1 MKTNKILKNASYLF
15 VGNIIV
21 RFVLAVATI
30 LFARYFSKDDYSML
44 IVALAVSAVVCY
56 FTDAG
61 LTHTF
66 MREGT
71 RQEANISILISSY
84 LRVRLVLAVVI
95 SISFIIFA
103 QFFYT
108 DPYLRSTVYL
118 VVLPTMFGA
127 TLQGVGMAYFQV
139 TERMQFTAVISV
151 LQGLTAAAALLL
163 GIAFKWNIMLVAAM
177 YGASSLITGL
187 IAFIMVIRYTT
198 IHKGWDNKIL
208 NQLLVF
214 TINGIIIML
223 LPQLGP
229 IILEKVASRS
239 DIADFGVASR
249 IPSVLYQIPG
259 VVAAAFYPKLFAF
272 GNEKKLDE
280 HRKLSHFELKLMSF
294 LGMGIAIPFIADPR
308 FWIVTLLGE
317 KYASAGGALA
327 ILAFMV
333 ILQSINYPLADNL
346 TTIGQQWKRTTTMAI
361 GLIVA
366 IISYI
371 VLGSKFGMIG
381 TAVAS
386 ILTEGT
392 LLLGFTLFVHKGF
405 QLLFKGIIFNVL
417 AFAISY
423 GIYGTVLINLP
434 SLVALILTGLIFG
447 IIGLTIDPQICQLI
461 VRFLNK
467 KLLRNKIFQTHQ

>member
-21 RFVLAVATI
+21 RFVLAIATI
-30 LFARYFSKDDYSML
+30 LFARYVSPTDYGMFTA
-44 IVALAVSAVVCY
+44 ALAVSAVVCY

-71 RQEANISILISSY
+71 KPGANISELISSY
-84 LRVRLVLAVVI
+84 LRVRIILAVVI
-95 SISFIIFA
+95 SILFAIFA
-103 QFFYT
+103 QFFY
-108 DPYLRSTVYL
+108 DNAYLRAMVYL

-139 TERMQFTAVISV
+139 TERMQFTAIISV

-163 GIAFKWNIMLVAAM
+163 GMNFKWSLMMVAAM
-177 YGASSLITGL
+177 YGVSSLVTGL
-187 IAFIMVIRYTT
+187 IAFIMVVRYTT
-198 IHKGWDNKIL
+198 IHKGWDRGIL
-208 NQLLVF
+208 DQLLIF

-229 IILEKVASRS
+229 IILEKVAPL
-239 DIADFGVASR
+239 DEVGFFGAASK
-249 IPSVLYQIPG
+249 IPAVLYQIPG
-259 VVAAAFYPKLFAF
+259 VIAAAFYPKLFAF
-272 GNEKKLDE
+272 GNEKNIDE

-294 LGMGIAIPFIADPR
+294 LGMGISIPFIADPS
-308 FWIVTLLGE
+308 FWIVSLLGE
-317 KYASAGGALA
+317 EYAPAGDALA

-361 GLIVA
+361 GLVVA
-366 IISYI
+366 VISYI
-371 VLGSKFGMIG
+371 VLGGKFGMMGAAAAAI
-381 TAVAS
+381 
-386 ILTEGT
+386 ITEGT
-392 LLLGFTLFVHKGF
+392 LLLGFTLFVYKGF
-405 QLLFKGIIFNVL
+405 QLLFKGIIFNTL

-423 GIYGTVLINLP
+423 GVYRTVLINLP
-434 SLVALILTGLIFG
+434 PLVALTLTGVLFG
-447 IIGLTIDPQICQLI
+447 IIGLAIDPQIRGLI
-461 VRFLNK
+461 LGFVNK
-467 KLLRNKIFQTHQ
+467 KLASKEA

>member
-21 RFVLAVATI
+21 KFVLAIATI
-30 LFARYFSKDDYSML
+30 LFARYVSPTDYGMFTT
-44 IVALAVSAVVCY
+44 ALAVSAVICY

-71 RQEANISILISSY
+71 KQGASISELISSY

-95 SISFIIFA
+95 SVLFAIFA

-108 DPYLRSTVYL
+108 DAYLRAMVYW

-139 TERMQFTAVISV
+139 TERMQFSAIISV

-163 GIAFKWNIMLVAAM
+163 GMSFKWSLMMVAAM
-177 YGASSLITGL
+177 YGISSLVTGL

-198 IHKGWDNKIL
+198 IHKGWDRGIL
-208 NQLLVF
+208 DQLLVF

-229 IILEKVASRS
+229 IILEKVSTLKQVGFFGAASK
-239 DIADFGVASR
+239 
-249 IPSVLYQIPG
+249 IPAVLYQIPG
-259 VVAAAFYPKLFAF
+259 VIAAAFYPKLFAF
-272 GNEKKLDE
+272 GNEKNIDE

-294 LGMGIAIPFIADPR
+294 LGMGISIPFIADPS

-317 KYASAGGALA
+317 KYAPAGNALA

-346 TTIGQQWKRTTTMAI
+346 TTIGQQWKRTTTMTI
-361 GLIVA
+361 GLVVA
-366 IISYI
+366 VISYI
-371 VLGSKFGMIG
+371 VLGSKFGMMG
-381 TAVAS
+381 AAVAAV
-386 ILTEGT
+386 LTEVT

-405 QLLFKGIIFNVL
+405 QLLFKGIIFNTI
-417 AFAISY
+417 AFVISY
-423 GIYGTVLINLP
+423 GIYRTVLISLTP
-434 SLVALILTGLIFG
+434 LVALTLTGILYG
-447 IIGLTIDPQICQLI
+447 IIGLAIDPQIRGLI
-461 VRFLNK
+461 LGFVNK
-467 KLLRNKIFQTHQ
+467 KLASKKA

>member
-21 RFVLAVATI
+21 RFVLAIATI
-30 LFARYFSKDDYSML
+30 LFARYVSPTDYGMFTT
-44 IVALAVSAVVCY
+44 ALAVSAVICY

-71 RQEANISILISSY
+71 KQGANISELISSY

-95 SISFIIFA
+95 SILFAIFA
-103 QFFYT
+103 QFFY
-108 DPYLRSTVYL
+108 DNAYLRAMVYL
-118 VVLPTMFGA
+118 IVLPTMFGA

-139 TERMQFTAVISV
+139 TERMQFTAIISV
-151 LQGLTAAAALLL
+151 LQGLTAAVALLL
-163 GIAFKWNIMLVAAM
+163 GMSFKWSLMMVAAM
-177 YGASSLITGL
+177 YGVSSLVTGL

-198 IHKGWDNKIL
+198 IHKGWDRKIL
-208 NQLLVF
+208 DQLLVF

-229 IILEKVASRS
+229 IILEKVSTLKQVGFFGAASK
-239 DIADFGVASR
+239 
-249 IPSVLYQIPG
+249 IPAVLYQIPG
-259 VVAAAFYPKLFAF
+259 VIAAAFYPKLFAF
-272 GNEKKLDE
+272 GNEKNIDE

-294 LGMGIAIPFIADPR
+294 LGMGISIPFIADPS
-308 FWIVTLLGE
+308 FWIVSLLGE
-317 KYASAGGALA
+317 KYAPAGNALA

-361 GLIVA
+361 GLAVA
-366 IISYI
+366 VISYI
-371 VLGSKFGMIG
+371 VLGSKFGMMG
-381 TAVAS
+381 AAAAA
-386 ILTEGT
+386 ILTEVT

-405 QLLFKGIIFNVL
+405 QLLFKGIIFNTL

-423 GIYGTVLINLP
+423 GLYRVILINLP
-434 SLVALILTGLIFG
+434 PLVALTLTGILYG
-447 IIGLTIDPQICQLI
+447 IIGLAIDPQIRGLI
-461 VRFLNK
+461 LGFVNK
-467 KLLRNKIFQTHQ
+467 KLARKEA